1 MRWADIDSLAHVNNV
16 VYADYLQ
23 EARVDLLRLH
33 VEQPV
38 DGLVVAGHQVRYL
51 APMPFDAAPV
61 VETWVTEIR
70 SASFVLGY
78 EVYREVAGERIVHA
92 RASSV
97 LAPFVLATG
106 RPRRLT
112 PEEKAELAPYLE
124 PAEAPT
130 AEFSTAPAAA
140 ASYPL
145 RVRFSDLDPYGHVNN
160 VKHFE
165 YFQEGRL
172 AAVRPALH
180 GIEARPGLVVAQADL
195 VYRRP
200 ILFRHEPYQ
209 VRTWLTRL
217 GTSSMVVEAEI
228 LDGTVQLA
236 RARHVMVFWD
246 LAAGRSTV
254 PTEEVRALVTAA
266 LSPGC

>member
-1 MRWADIDSLAHVNNV
+1 MRRADLDQLAHVNNA

-33 VEQPV
+33 IDDPV
-38 DGLVVAGHQVRYL
+38 DGLVVVSHQIRYL
-51 APMPFDAAPV
+51 TPVLFDTAPVV
-61 VETWVTEIR
+61 VETWVSDIR
-70 SASFVLGY
+70 SASFALGY
-78 EVYREVAGERIVHA
+78 EIYREVAGLRVVHA

-112 PEEKAELAPYLE
+112 PEEKAKLAPYLE
-124 PAEAPT
+124 PGDPPVAELT
-130 AEFSTAPAAA
+130 TRPARA

-165 YFQEGRL
+165 YLQ
-172 AAVRPALH
+172 
-180 GIEARPGLVVAQADL
+180 EARFAATWEARERLDPGLGLVVAQADIT
-195 VYRRP
+195 YRRP
-200 ILFRHEPYQ
+200 ILFRHEPYEI
-209 VRTWLTRL
+209 RTWLTRL
-217 GTSSMVVEAEI
+217 GTTSMVLEADI
-228 LDGTVQLA
+228 LDGSDQLA

-246 LAAGRSTV
+246 PATARPVAPS
-254 PTEEVRALVTAA
+254 EEFRALLRESLA
-266 LSPGC
+266 